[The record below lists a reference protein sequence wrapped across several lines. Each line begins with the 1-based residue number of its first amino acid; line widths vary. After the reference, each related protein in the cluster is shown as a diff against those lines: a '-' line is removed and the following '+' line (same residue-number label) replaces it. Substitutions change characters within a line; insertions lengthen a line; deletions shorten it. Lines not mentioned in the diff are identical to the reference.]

1 MLKKTTIYLSGADL
15 EILKQLSFLNNT
27 SMTEVIRQGIQN
39 LCESMSSAEWKAMEA
54 LDNIRKDIKNSGRSS
69 KEIRLSALKAQK
81 EVRGGKKT
89 GRR

>member
-54 LDNIRKDIKNSGRSS
+54 LDNIRK
-69 KEIRLSALKAQK
+69 
-81 EVRGGKKT
+81 
-89 GRR
+89 